1 MNKKFLKSNI
11 DDISIKLLEEV
22 IEHAYTAGHSSFAP
36 LGCSGDDFILFGL
49 PRRKEITIKLHSGTV
64 KLLVT
69 DNCGQFLFH
78 GGFCNALL
86 PTSFIAQQYFAVI
99 QNVKH
104 LIDNEERDN
113 SSISEADKEKMYES
127 AMLLHANGLKLY
139 KGARPIL
146 ITKQPEQ

>member
-69 DNCGQFLFH
+69 DNCGQFFVPWWLLQCIIANFIYCSTILRSH
-78 GGFCNALL
+78 SKRKAL
-86 PTSFIAQQYFAVI
+86 
-99 QNVKH
+99 
-104 LIDNEERDN
+104 D
-113 SSISEADKEKMYES
+113 
-127 AMLLHANGLKLY
+127 
-139 KGARPIL
+139 
-146 ITKQPEQ
+146 